1 MQRRILLLDTQKVQY
16 SHNTVAQHNY
26 VIRKTKI
33 TLMLFSF
40 NLGAA
45 LCSPPSQIRRFVI
58 YEVQRKVCR
67 VLQRSSPSASYE
79 PPPPTTFLS
88 NHLVFLPLF
97 HFGLWHRRRKDNSP
111 HALNQPAAGMRGR
124 DPAATTE
131 EALNSSFHRKE
142 EKKVP
147 WEEVKQKGRRS
158 ARSPNVGGC

>member
-1 MQRRILLLDTQKVQY
+1 
-16 SHNTVAQHNY
+16 
-26 VIRKTKI
+26 
-33 TLMLFSF
+33 MLFSF

-97 HFGLWHRRRKDNSP
+97 HFGLWHRRRRDNSP

-142 EKKVP
+142 EKKGPVGGS
-147 WEEVKQKGRRS
+147 QTKGGRPS
-158 ARSPNVGGC
+158 ARMSVGVSREEGGGGEHQVFE